1 MSENDKKS
9 DGKIDPL
16 MAVSPAVALAADAL
30 AKSDFVKSGKA
41 AEVRDAAVKY
51 YVENAP
57 ANVVAAKAGQLL
69 ASANELVS
77 EGKVSSGV
85 GVIGYGAVHAGAK
98 INEAIGLSGVNDLQ
112 IKVCDDNAN
121 IPVIGTLS
129 APGCHAV
136 KDVVAK
142 RGK

>member
-51 YVENAP
+51 YAENAP
-57 ANVVAAKAGQLL
+57 IAVAVSKVG
-69 ASANELVS
+69 ELVS
-77 EGKVSSGV
+77 EGKVSSVAGAV
-85 GVIGYGAVHAGAK
+85 SYGAGYAHAK

-112 IKVCDDNAN
+112 IKRCDDSAST
-121 IPVIGTLS
+121 PVIGTLS
-129 APGCHAV
+129 APVCHAV